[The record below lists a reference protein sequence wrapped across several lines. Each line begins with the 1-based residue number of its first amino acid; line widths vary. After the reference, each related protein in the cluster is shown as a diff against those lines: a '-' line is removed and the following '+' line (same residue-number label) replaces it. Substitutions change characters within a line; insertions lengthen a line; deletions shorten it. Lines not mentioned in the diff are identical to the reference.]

1 MAIESLVIDIFYIT
15 PTPSPTPAPPQPA
28 QPTSAAGAPTVAA
41 ASPTMA
47 AAADPMAAGVSGVA
61 NGTAAA
67 VGDPH
72 LQNVFGER
80 FELMRPGKH
89 VLIHLPRGERV
100 ESVLLRVEAEARR
113 LGGQCTDMYFQEIS
127 ITGDWVEKK
136 YHRGGMGLRFQAQRV
151 HDETP
156 SWITFGKVQV
166 KVTHGRT
173 QQGVHYLNFHVKNL
187 GRAGLVVGGLLGAD
201 DHTEAALPSNECI
214 HKISLLQT
222 AVMDEHVAPVSSI
235 AEASFA

>member
-1 MAIESLVIDIFYIT
+1 
-15 PTPSPTPAPPQPA
+15 
-28 QPTSAAGAPTVAA
+28 
-41 ASPTMA
+41 MA
-47 AAADPMAAGVSGVA
+47 AAADPMSAGASGVL

-80 FELMRPGKH
+80 FDLMRPGKH

-100 ESVLLRVEAEARR
+100 ENVLLRVEAEARR

-136 YHRGGMGLRFQAQRV
+136 YHRGGTGLRFQAQRV

-156 SWITFGKVQV
+156 GWIKFGSAQM

-173 QQGVHYLNFHVKNL
+173 QQGIHYLNFHVKHL
-187 GRAGLVVGGLLGAD
+187 GRDGIAVGGLLGAD
-201 DHTEAALPSNECI
+201 DHTEAAMPPKDCVHQL
-214 HKISLLQT
+214 SLLQT
-222 AVMDEHVAPVSSI
+222 AVMNDHVAPVFSI